1 MRLAARER
9 PSARATGTAYERDRA
24 HVMAVLARRC
34 GWLDHGER
42 EAILH
47 DAYLVLLQKQH
58 DGALELAAM
67 NEHQTRAY
75 LVQTA
80 LHKALDEGKRA
91 GRARERSLDADLD
104 AGIEPVDDAAAAPD
118 EQAVTRQTSVQVR
131 EIVAELPERQQT
143 IVKLRFFFDRA
154 PEEIQRFLG
163 LSERVYRREL
173 ERAMRELSAG
183 VELVRDG
190 AYCDSRRSA
199 ILALIAGIAGPN
211 RARDARDHLAN
222 CPACA
227 HWAIAVRDST
237 REAAALLPLPAL
249 ALAASEHRLARVW
262 EGLRETVAGS
272 TSSAKHHVAET
283 AARLDGATAGYAA
296 SLRPGALAAAA
307 AGCLALGG
315 GATYCAVEGVP
326 EPIRALV
333 ADEPPDAPEARA
345 PDVPAAGSTAAASA
359 PPPLPPALSQ
369 PATPPAVQQAQRRR
383 ANRAARGARRRAAQL
398 QNDSRRAERQRAA
411 PGQRSGAAQGS
422 GAPTSPERRRR
433 LPPPRRPRPA
443 PSRQRHASSAP
454 KAPASR

>member
-1 MRLAARER
+1 MTVAARER
-9 PSARATGTAYERDRA
+9 PGARATQSTYEHDRA
-24 HVMAVLARRC
+24 HVLAVLARRC

-42 EAILH
+42 EAIFH

-58 DGALELAAM
+58 DGAIDLTAM

-104 AGIEPVDDAAAAPD
+104 AGLEPADAAAAPD
-118 EQAVTRQTSVQVR
+118 EQAVSRQTSVQVR

-190 AYCDSRRSA
+190 AFCESRRSA

-211 RARDARDHLAN
+211 RARDARDHLAS

-227 HWAIAVRDST
+227 RWAVAVRDST
-237 REAAALLPLPAL
+237 REAAAVLPLPAL
-249 ALAASEHRLARVW
+249 ALATSEHRLGRLW
-262 EGLRETVAGS
+262 ESVRETFSGS
-272 TSSAKHHVAET
+272 TSSAKQHVTET
-283 AARLDGATAGYAA
+283 ATRLDAASAGYAT

-315 GATYCAVEGVP
+315 GATYCAV
-326 EPIRALV
+326 
-333 ADEPPDAPEARA
+333 
-345 PDVPAAGSTAAASA
+345 
-359 PPPLPPALSQ
+359 
-369 PATPPAVQQAQRRR
+369 
-383 ANRAARGARRRAAQL
+383 
-398 QNDSRRAERQRAA
+398 
-411 PGQRSGAAQGS
+411 
-422 GAPTSPERRRR
+422 
-433 LPPPRRPRPA
+433 
-443 PSRQRHASSAP
+443 
-454 KAPASR
+454 